1 MAADRLA
8 PLPRRLLGLA
18 MIVVMLAVLVLCWAF
33 YNKTFTRTV
42 PITMRIDQVDNSFEP
57 QAEVRLRGVQVGTVT
72 NVVSDGREAT
82 VSMALDPDLV
92 SHIPDNV
99 TAMLV
104 PKSLFGERFVAL
116 QPPPNPSSTPI
127 KAGDVI
133 TRDRSSSAVET
144 EQLFDHL
151 LPLLRAVRPQDL
163 ANTLGALDQALTGR
177 GEKLGQTLTL
187 LHQYLSKLNP
197 ALPDLTQDIKALPQ
211 LTDTYNKAA
220 PDLIEAL
227 TNLTTT
233 SQTLVEKKD
242 DFANLY
248 STLTDTSDD
257 LYGFLKDNKENLIDL
272 VHDLR
277 PTAELLARYS
287 PEYVCFFRRV
297 ADAVGPIDQALGK
310 GTARPAVNITLEVV
324 AQRGKY
330 VPHQDEPEFTD
341 KRGPKCYPE
350 PVPQVQYPGG
360 PFMDGSTHPPASGQ
374 ASLLGNL
381 AKGLPSAPSI
391 PLLGGDPNGP
401 DGSSAPSGPS
411 GGLLGGGLL
420 GGPASAPAGKHKDK
434 TSADKDKDHPQ
445 AEKAPVDRPVAPI
458 AYSTSTDGTPSI
470 ANTRPEQQLVSGLVA
485 EMAGVRQDE
494 VPAWSSL
501 LVGPLLRGAKVRV
514 P

>member
-8 PLPRRLLGLA
+8 TLPRRLLGLA
-18 MIVVMLAVLVLCWAF
+18 MVVVMLALLVLCWAF
-33 YNKTFTRTV
+33 YNKVFTRVV
-42 PITMRIDQVDNSFEP
+42 PVTMVIDQVDNSFLP
-57 QAEVRLRGVQVGTVT
+57 QAEVRLRGVDVGTVT
-72 NVVSDGREAT
+72 KVATDGQEAT
-82 VSMALDPDLV
+82 VSMALDPDKV
-92 SHIPDNV
+92 SHIPSNV

-104 PKSLFGERFVAL
+104 PKSLFGERFVDL
-116 QPPPNPSSTPI
+116 QAPANPSGTPI

-144 EQLFDHL
+144 EQLFNHL
-151 LPLLRAVRPQDL
+151 LPLIQAVRPQDL
-163 ANTLGALDQALTGR
+163 ASTLGALDQALTGR

-187 LHQYLSKLNP
+187 LHEYLSKLNP
-197 ALPDLTQDIKALPQ
+197 ALPELSDDLKALPKV
-211 LTDTYNKAA
+211 TDTYTKAA
-220 PDLIEAL
+220 PDLIQAL

-233 SQTLVEKKD
+233 SQTLVDKKD

-248 STLTDTSDD
+248 DTLTDTSDD

-272 VHDLR
+272 VHEFR

-287 PEYVCFFRRV
+287 PEYVCFFKEV
-297 ADAVGPIDQALGK
+297 SDAVQPIDQVLGK
-310 GTARPAVNITLEVV
+310 GSPRPAVNITLEIV

-341 KRGPKCYPE
+341 KRGPECYRQMI
-350 PVPQVQYPGG
+350 PQMQYPGG
-360 PFMDGSTHPPASGQ
+360 PLQDGSTHPPASGQ
-374 ASLLGNL
+374 ASQLGNL
-381 AKGLPSAPSI
+381 TNSLAGGLPKAPSI
-391 PLLGGDPNGP
+391 PMLGGGP
-401 DGSSAPSGPS
+401 GEPSAPGGPS

-420 GGPASAPAGKHKDK
+420 GGAAGTPDDNGGKDKAPA
-434 TSADKDKDHPQ
+434 DKDHPQ
-445 AEKAPVDRPVAPI
+445 AEKAPVERPVAPI
-458 AYSTSTDGTPSI
+458 AYTISTDGTPSI

-485 EMAGVRQDE
+485 DMIGAKPAD